1 MEGQE
6 EWEGSRNGREGGVG
20 GQEKWEGRRSG
31 REGGVSGQKEW
42 ESRRNGRTGHE
53 EVRTQRTCK
62 TQRTNTCCNHL
73 MTCLTGD

>member
-31 REGGVSGQKEW
+31 GKEECQGRRSGKAEGMGGQDARKSELRELRE
-42 ESRRNGRTGHE
+42 
-53 EVRTQRTCK
+53 
-62 TQRTNTCCNHL
+62 
-73 MTCLTGD
+73 LTHTATI